1 MRTYSSPFIDPQRKC
16 GSAAGGKF
24 GKLGVMAGDT
34 GGVNSF
40 PVASLLP
47 LKSSEEDEE
56 DDGGQDERKE
66 GRKEG

>member
-1 MRTYSSPFIDPQRKC
+1 
-16 GSAAGGKF
+16 
-24 GKLGVMAGDT
+24 MAGDT

-56 DDGGQDERKE
+56 DDGGQVERKE
-66 GRKEG
+66 VSKKLTCAEIGKVSNDEECWGKSALAH